1 MFIWWSAF
9 QGIRH
14 GDFTADIPVSLATA
28 AAIAIGQYSAA
39 AVVAVLLLIGGMLEN
54 FVAARAGKALE
65 ALSKLLPDRVT
76 VRKAG
81 RDIVVALEEVA
92 AGDLLLIRSGERIAV
107 DGEVITGTAS
117 VNQSAITGESLPVE
131 KQPGDTV
138 FAGTLNEVGT
148 VEVRATKVGQETTLG
163 QIRRMVEEAQEQKAP
178 IERLLNRYAKFYTPT
193 AVVLGLLLWW
203 WSGDMMRA
211 ITMLIVFCPCV
222 MVLAT
227 PTALVA
233 SIGNAA
239 LRGSLVKKGATIEA
253 LAKIDTVIFDKTG
266 TLTVGQPKLT
276 QVIPLNGLE
285 EINILNLAAV
295 AEKFSEHPLG
305 RAIVQAAQARS
316 LSIPDPE
323 EFEVMPGMGVRAAVN
338 GSRLLLGRPQLL
350 VEQGLLS
357 ADNLQVT
364 AGEQAAPGQTVVAV
378 AIGEEVTGLLTLQD
392 VLRPEAQ
399 AAVSQLHALGIR
411 TVLVTGDNWATANQ
425 IAAEL
430 NISEVYAETL
440 PETKV
445 KIVKR
450 LQSEGRKVA
459 FVGDGVNDGPAL
471 ATADVGIAMGLA
483 GTDVAIET
491 AEIALLA
498 DDLSR
503 LPHLLTLSRQAI
515 RAIKQNLVF
524 SLGVLAGAVG
534 LTIPGIL
541 TPVTGALLH
550 ELSSIPVIANSARL
564 IGCENRPDSKRRKRN
579 IIRGKNMRMR
589 TTLIT
594 SIALVSALLGAIA
607 CTPPPIV
614 TSLPSTVRRVAVLP
628 PYQLG
633 AAETRAATSS
643 DLLGL
648 PARTIG
654 DVLAQQARARLAA
667 KGFEV
672 IEPSVVKLATED
684 RVPTSPKMAEQIMER
699 RNLTR
704 RPCTSKY
711 GAGSRRR
718 MRAG

>member
-1 MFIWWSAF
+1 MVLQAKDVCTTCARGVKLFTRRYHDFLIDPSTLFTLASLLLLIIAGVHNPKGLLSSGDPGETGAPLYLAAALVGSVFIWWSAF
-9 QGIRH
+9 QGIRQ

-54 FVAARAGKALE
+54 FVAARAGRALE

-76 VRKAG
+76 VRKEG
-81 RDIVVALEEVA
+81 TDITVALEEVT

-131 KQPGDTV
+131 KQPGDAV

-148 VEVRATKVGQETTLG
+148 VEVRATKLGQETTLG
-163 QIRRMVEEAQEQKAP
+163 QIRRMVEEAQEKKAP
-178 IERLLNRYAKFYTPT
+178 IERMLNRYAKFYTPT
-193 AVVLGLLLWW
+193 AIVLGLLLWW
-203 WSGDMMRA
+203 WSGDILRA

-276 QVIPLNGLE
+276 EVIPLNGLE
-285 EINILNLAAV
+285 EVSILGLAAV

-305 RAIVQAAQARS
+305 RAIVQAAQAQN
-316 LSIPDPE
+316 LSVPDPE
-323 EFEVMPGMGVRAAVN
+323 EFEVMPGLGVRAAVN
-338 GSRLLLGRPQLL
+338 GRRLLLGRPQLL
-350 VEQGLLS
+350 IEQGLRL
-357 ADNLQVT
+357 AENLQVADGAQT
-364 AGEQAAPGQTVVAV
+364 LAGQTVVGIV
-378 AIGEEVTGLLTLQD
+378 IGDEVTGTLSLED

-399 AAVSQLHALGIR
+399 AAVSKLNSLGIR
-411 TVLVTGDNWATANQ
+411 TILVTGDNWATANQ
-425 IAAEL
+425 IAAQL
-430 NISEVYAETL
+430 NIGEVYAETL
-440 PETKV
+440 PQIKV
-445 KIVKR
+445 EIVKR
-450 LQSEGRKVA
+450 LQAEGRTVA

-471 ATADVGIAMGLA
+471 ATADVGIAMGIA

-498 DDLSR
+498 DDLAK

-515 RAIKQNLVF
+515 RAIQQNLVF

-541 TPVTGALLH
+541 NPVTGALLH

-564 IGCENRPDSKRRKRN
+564 IGLRER
-579 IIRGKNMRMR
+579 
-589 TTLIT
+589 
-594 SIALVSALLGAIA
+594 A
-607 CTPPPIV
+607 C
-614 TSLPSTVRRVAVLP
+614 
-628 PYQLG
+628 
-633 AAETRAATSS
+633 
-643 DLLGL
+643 
-648 PARTIG
+648 
-654 DVLAQQARARLAA
+654 
-667 KGFEV
+667 
-672 IEPSVVKLATED
+672 
-684 RVPTSPKMAEQIMER
+684 
-699 RNLTR
+699 
-704 RPCTSKY
+704 
-711 GAGSRRR
+711 
-718 MRAG
+718 

>member
-1 MFIWWSAF
+1 MVLQAKDVCTTCARGVKLFTRRYHDFLIDPSTLFTLASLLLLIIAGVHNPKGLLSSGDPGETGAPLYLAAALVGSVFIWWSAF
-9 QGIRH
+9 QGIRQ

-54 FVAARAGKALE
+54 FVAARAGRALE

-76 VRKAG
+76 VRKEG
-81 RDIVVALEEVA
+81 TDITVALEEVT

-131 KQPGDTV
+131 KQPCDAV

-148 VEVRATKVGQETTLG
+148 VEVRATKLGQETTLG
-163 QIRRMVEEAQEQKAP
+163 QIRRMVEEAQEKKAP
-178 IERLLNRYAKFYTPT
+178 IERMLNRYAKFYTPT
-193 AVVLGLLLWW
+193 AIVLGLLLWW
-203 WSGDMMRA
+203 WSGDILRA

-276 QVIPLNGLE
+276 EVIPLNGLE
-285 EINILNLAAV
+285 EVSILGLAAV

-305 RAIVQAAQARS
+305 RAIVQAAQAQN
-316 LSIPDPE
+316 LSVPDPE
-323 EFEVMPGMGVRAAVN
+323 EFEVMPGLGVRAAVN
-338 GSRLLLGRPQLL
+338 GRRLLLGRPQLL
-350 VEQGLLS
+350 IEQGLRL
-357 ADNLQVT
+357 AENLQVADGAQT
-364 AGEQAAPGQTVVAV
+364 LAGQTVVGI
-378 AIGEEVTGLLTLQD
+378 AIGDEVTGTLSLED

-399 AAVSQLHALGIR
+399 AAVSKLNSLGIR
-411 TVLVTGDNWATANQ
+411 TILVTGDNWATANQ
-425 IAAEL
+425 IAAQL
-430 NISEVYAETL
+430 NIGEVYAETL
-440 PETKV
+440 PQIKV
-445 KIVKR
+445 EIVKR
-450 LQSEGRKVA
+450 LQAEGRTVA

-471 ATADVGIAMGLA
+471 ATADVGIAMGIA

-498 DDLSR
+498 DDLAK

-515 RAIKQNLVF
+515 RAIQQNLVF

-541 TPVTGALLH
+541 NPVTGALLH

-564 IGCENRPDSKRRKRN
+564 IGLRER
-579 IIRGKNMRMR
+579 
-589 TTLIT
+589 
-594 SIALVSALLGAIA
+594 A
-607 CTPPPIV
+607 C
-614 TSLPSTVRRVAVLP
+614 
-628 PYQLG
+628 
-633 AAETRAATSS
+633 
-643 DLLGL
+643 
-648 PARTIG
+648 
-654 DVLAQQARARLAA
+654 
-667 KGFEV
+667 
-672 IEPSVVKLATED
+672 
-684 RVPTSPKMAEQIMER
+684 
-699 RNLTR
+699 
-704 RPCTSKY
+704 
-711 GAGSRRR
+711 
-718 MRAG
+718 